1 MVDLRREGS
10 VIERNRI
17 LVVDDDASIRRMV
30 CRVLNSEGFL
40 TEEASGGLE
49 AIQKATGS
57 NYSLIILDLVMD
69 DMNGFQVISHLRSQ
83 SIHTPLFVLSGRQAE
98 VDKVLALGIG
108 ADDYITK
115 PFSTMVFCA
124 KVKACLRR
132 ISLTAPPH
140 MNELKAGCFRY
151 ICDEMRLF
159 KNDTELF
166 LSSKECLLMKYFLS
180 NQNKILTKEQIYQ
193 QVWNDTFIDDNT
205 IMVHIRRL
213 RMKIEDNPNHPVY
226 LKNVRGIGY
235 QFLVDDEQSYLKRSL
250 AAY

>member
-1 MVDLRREGS
+1 MSREK
-10 VIERNRI
+10 I
-17 LVVDDDASIRRMV
+17 LVVDDDPSVRRMV
-30 CRVLNSEGFL
+30 CRILKSEGFI

-49 AIQKATGS
+49 AIQMTEAGA
-57 NYSLIILDLVMD
+57 YSLIILDLVMD
-69 DMNGFQVISHLRSQ
+69 DMNGFQVISHLRSH

-132 ISLTAPPH
+132 ISLSAPAH
-140 MNELKAGCFRY
+140 VNELQAGCFRY

-159 KNDTELF
+159 KNGTELF

-213 RMKIEDNPNHPVY
+213 RMKIEDDPNHPVY

-235 QFLVDDEQSYLKRSL
+235 QFVVDEQSHLKRSL

>member
-1 MVDLRREGS
+1 
-10 VIERNRI
+10 
-17 LVVDDDASIRRMV
+17 MV
-30 CRVLNSEGFL
+30 CRILNSEGFL

-49 AIQKATGS
+49 AIQMATTS
-57 NYSLIILDLVMD
+57 TYSLIILDLVMD
-69 DMNGFQVISHLRSQ
+69 DMNGFQVISHLRAH

-132 ISLTAPPH
+132 ISLSAPAT
-140 MNELKAGCFRY
+140 NELHAGCFRY
-151 ICDEMRLF
+151 ISDEMRLF

-166 LSSKECLLMKYFLS
+166 LSSKESLLMKYFLS
-180 NQNKILTKEQIYQ
+180 NQNKILTKEQIYR

-213 RMKIEDNPNHPVY
+213 RMKIEDDPNHPIF

-235 QFLVDDEQSYLKRSL
+235 QFVVDEQSHLKRSL
-250 AAY
+250 AVY